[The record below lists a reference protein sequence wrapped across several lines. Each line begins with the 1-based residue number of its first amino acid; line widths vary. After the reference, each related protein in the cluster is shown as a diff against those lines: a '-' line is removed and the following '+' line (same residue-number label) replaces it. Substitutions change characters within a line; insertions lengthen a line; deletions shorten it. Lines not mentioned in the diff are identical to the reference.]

1 VVCWQFFAISAFMM
15 SVSRQ
20 LCKIIEVYKTNL
32 MFLYEGLHKR
42 SVLEMISVSESR
54 EELNDLMR
62 VRREKMN
69 SLREKGMDPFGKRF
83 DRSHQSQDLI
93 DEYGGQEKEAI
104 EEQNISVTLAGRIMT
119 KRGKGKAGF
128 AHIQDL
134 KGQIQIYVRQDA
146 VGEESY
152 EIFNSADLG
161 DLVGVTGTLFR
172 TKVGELSIKVQEF
185 ELLTKS
191 LRPLPEKFHGLKD
204 VEQRYR
210 QRYLDLIMSQESK
223 KTFITRSR
231 IIQSMRRYLDSH
243 GYLEVETPMMHS
255 IAGGAS
261 ARPFITHHN
270 ALDMELYM
278 RIAIELHL
286 KRLIVGGLE
295 KVYEIG
301 RVFRNE
307 GVSTRHNPEF
317 TMIELY
323 EAYAD
328 YRDIMSLTEN
338 LVAHIAEEV
347 LGTTTV
353 QYGDYE
359 VNLKPEWTR
368 LHMVDAI
375 KEHTGV
381 DFWKQMSKEEAH
393 ALAKEH
399 NVEIKETMEYGHIVN
414 EFFEQKVEEKL
425 IQPTFIYGHPVEIS
439 PLAKKNEEDPRFTDR
454 FELFIV
460 AREHANAFTEL
471 NDPIDQR
478 ERFEAQLKEREQGND
493 EAHMMDDDFIEA
505 LEYGMP
511 PTGGLGIGIDRLVML
526 LTNSP
531 SIRDVLLFPLMRHR

>member
-1 VVCWQFFAISAFMM
+1 MDNM
-15 SVSRQ
+15 
-20 LCKIIEVYKTNL
+20 N
-32 MFLYEGLHKR
+32 H
-42 SVLEMISVSESR
+42 
-54 EELNDLMR
+54 EELNDQLL
-62 VRREKMN
+62 VRREKLHN
-69 SLREKGMDPFGKRF
+69 LREQGIDPFGKRF
-83 DRSHQSQDLI
+83 ERTNSTEELLNL
-93 DEYGGQEKEAI
+93 YGEFSKEELEEKG
-104 EEQNISVTLAGRIMT
+104 ISVSIAGRIMT

-134 KGQIQIYVRQDA
+134 HGQVQIYVRKDA
-146 VGEESY
+146 VGDEQY
-152 EIFNSADLG
+152 ELFNTADLG
-161 DLVGVTGTLFR
+161 DLVGIEGKVFKTN
-172 TKVGELSIKVQEF
+172 VGELSVKATGF
-185 ELLTKS
+185 TLLTKA
-191 LRPLPEKFHGLKD
+191 LRPLPDKYHGLKD

-210 QRYLDLIMSQESK
+210 QRYLDLITSMESRE
-223 KTFITRSR
+223 TFVTRSK
-231 IIQSMRRYLDSH
+231 IIHEMRRYLDDN
-243 GYLEVETPMMHS
+243 GYLEVETPMMHA

-328 YRDIMSLTEN
+328 YKDIMKLTEN
-338 LVAHIAEEV
+338 MIAHIAKRV
-347 LGTTTV
+347 LGTTTI
-353 QYGDYE
+353 QYGE
-359 VNLKPEWTR
+359 QEINLEPEWTR

-375 KEHTGV
+375 KQYSGA
-381 DFWKQMSKEEAH
+381 DFWSPMSVEEAR

-399 NVEIKETMEYGHIVN
+399 GVEIKDTMEVGHIIN

-439 PLAKKNEEDPRFTDR
+439 PLAKKNDEDPRFTDR

-471 NDPIDQR
+471 NDPIDQK

-493 EAHMMDDDFIEA
+493 EAHMMDDDYIEA

-526 LTNSP
+526 LTNAP
-531 SIRDVLLFPLMRHR
+531 SIRDVLLFPAMRHK

>member
-1 VVCWQFFAISAFMM
+1 MDNM
-15 SVSRQ
+15 
-20 LCKIIEVYKTNL
+20 N
-32 MFLYEGLHKR
+32 H
-42 SVLEMISVSESR
+42 
-54 EELNDLMR
+54 EELNDQLI
-62 VRREKMN
+62 VRREKLHN
-69 SLREKGMDPFGKRF
+69 LREQGIDPFGKRF
-83 DRSHQSQDLI
+83 ERTNSTTDLVSL
-93 DEYGGQEKEAI
+93 YGEFSKEELEEKEIAVSI
-104 EEQNISVTLAGRIMT
+104 AGRIMT

-128 AHIQDL
+128 AHVQDL
-134 KGQIQIYVRQDA
+134 HGQVQIYVRKDA
-146 VGEESY
+146 VGDDEY
-152 EIFNSADLG
+152 ELFKTADLG
-161 DLVGVTGTLFR
+161 DLVGIEGKVFKTN
-172 TKVGELSIKVQEF
+172 VGELSVKATGF
-185 ELLTKS
+185 TLLTKT
-191 LRPLPEKFHGLKD
+191 LRPLPDKYHGLKD

-210 QRYLDLIMSQESK
+210 QRYLDLITSMESRE
-223 KTFITRSR
+223 TFVTRSK
-231 IIQSMRRYLDSH
+231 IIREMRRYLDDN
-243 GYLEVETPMMHS
+243 GYLEVETPMMHA

-261 ARPFITHHN
+261 ARPFTTHHN

-328 YRDIMSLTEN
+328 YKDIMKLTEDM
-338 LVAHIAEEV
+338 VAHIAKKV
-347 LGTTTV
+347 LGTTTI

-359 VNLKPEWTR
+359 INLEPEWTR

-375 KEHTGV
+375 KQYSGA
-381 DFWKQMSKEEAH
+381 DFWNPMSVEEARE
-393 ALAKEH
+393 LAKEH
-399 NVEIKETMEYGHIVN
+399 NVEIKDTMEVGHIIN
-414 EFFEQKVEEKL
+414 EFFEQKVEDKL

-439 PLAKKNEEDPRFTDR
+439 PLAKKNDEDPRFTDR

-471 NDPIDQR
+471 NDPIDQK

-493 EAHMMDDDFIEA
+493 EAHMMDDDYIEA

-526 LTNSP
+526 LTNAP
-531 SIRDVLLFPLMRHR
+531 SIRDVLLFPAMRHKQD

>member
-1 VVCWQFFAISAFMM
+1 M
-15 SVSRQ
+15 S
-20 LCKIIEVYKTNL
+20 
-32 MFLYEGLHKR
+32 H
-42 SVLEMISVSESR
+42 
-54 EELNDLMR
+54 EELNDQLI
-62 VRREKMN
+62 VRREKLAQ
-69 SLREKGMDPFGKRF
+69 LREKGIDPFGKRYERT
-83 DRSHQSQDLI
+83 DTSKSLK
-93 DEYGGQEKEAI
+93 EKYGQFTKEEMEEKAVQASI
-104 EEQNISVTLAGRIMT
+104 AGRIMT

-134 KGQIQIYVRQDA
+134 DGQFQIYVRQDA
-146 VGEESY
+146 VGEEQY
-152 EIFNSADLG
+152 DLFNKADLG
-161 DLVGVTGTLFR
+161 DIVGVSGDVIR
-172 TKVGELSIKVQEF
+172 TNAGELSIKVKEF
-185 ELLTKS
+185 TFLSKA
-191 LRPLPEKFHGLKD
+191 LRPLPDKFHGLKD
-204 VEQRYR
+204 IEQRYR
-210 QRYLDLIMSQESK
+210 QRYLDLITSMDSRQ
-223 KTFITRSR
+223 TFVTRSK
-231 IIQSMRRYLDSH
+231 ILQSMRRYLDDR

-255 IAGGAS
+255 IAGGAA

-270 ALDMELYM
+270 ALDMQLYM

-307 GVSTRHNPEF
+307 GISTRHNPEF

-328 YRDIMSLTEN
+328 FHDIMDLTEN
-338 LVAHIAEEV
+338 LIAHVAKDV

-359 VNLKPEWTR
+359 INLEPKWTR
-368 LHMVDAI
+368 LHIVDAI
-375 KEHTGV
+375 KEYVGV
-381 DFWKQMSKEEAH
+381 DFWKKMSDEEAR

-399 NVEIKETMEYGHIVN
+399 NIEIKDNMSFGHVVN
-414 EFFEQKVEEKL
+414 EFFEQRVEEKL

-439 PLAKKNEEDPRFTDR
+439 PLAKKNAEDERFTDR

-471 NDPIDQR
+471 NDPIDQK
-478 ERFEAQLKEREQGND
+478 ERFEAQLKERAEGND
-493 EAHMMDDDFIEA
+493 EAHMMDEDYIEA
-505 LEYGMP
+505 MEYGMP

-531 SIRDVLLFPLMRHR
+531 SIRDVLLFPLMRHKD

>member
-1 VVCWQFFAISAFMM
+1 MI
-15 SVSRQ
+15 
-20 LCKIIEVYKTNL
+20 
-32 MFLYEGLHKR
+32 
-42 SVLEMISVSESR
+42 LEMNEMSH
-54 EELNDLMR
+54 EELNDQLL

-69 SLREKGMDPFGKRF
+69 AIREKGMDPFGKRF
-83 DRSHQSQDLI
+83 ERSHQSQELVL
-93 DEYGGQEKEAI
+93 EYGELEKEELEAKAV
-104 EEQNISVTLAGRIMT
+104 SVTLAGRIMT

-134 KGQIQIYVRQDA
+134 SGQIQIYVRTDA
-146 VGEESY
+146 VGEEQY
-152 EIFNSADLG
+152 ELFDTADLG
-161 DLVGVTGTLFR
+161 DIVGITGTLFK
-172 TKVGELSIKVQEF
+172 TQVGELSVKAKTF

-223 KTFITRSR
+223 ETFVTRSR
-231 IIQSMRRYLDSH
+231 IIQAMRRYLDDH
-243 GYLEVETPMMHS
+243 GYLEVETPLMHS

-270 ALDMELYM
+270 ALDMQLYM

-338 LVAHIAEEV
+338 LIAHIAQEV
-347 LGTTTV
+347 LGTTSV
-353 QYGDYE
+353 QYGDHTVE
-359 VNLKPEWTR
+359 LKPQWRR

-375 KEHTGV
+375 KEYTGV
-381 DFWKQMSKEEAH
+381 DFWKEMSTEEAH
-393 ALAKEH
+393 QLAKEH
-399 NVEIKETMEYGHIVN
+399 GVEIKSTMLYGHVVN
-414 EFFEQKVEEKL
+414 EFFEQKVEQHL
-425 IQPTFIYGHPVEIS
+425 IQPTFITGHPVEIS

-460 AREHANAFTEL
+460 AREYANAFTEL

-478 ERFEAQLKEREQGND
+478 ERFEDQLKEREQGND
-493 EAHMMDDDFIEA
+493 EAHMMDDDFVEA

>member
-1 VVCWQFFAISAFMM
+1 MDNM
-15 SVSRQ
+15 
-20 LCKIIEVYKTNL
+20 N
-32 MFLYEGLHKR
+32 H
-42 SVLEMISVSESR
+42 
-54 EELNDLMR
+54 EELNDQLL
-62 VRREKMN
+62 VRREKLHN
-69 SLREKGMDPFGKRF
+69 LREQGIDPFGKRF
-83 DRSHQSQDLI
+83 ERTNSTTDLVSL
-93 DEYGGQEKEAI
+93 YGEFSKEELEEKEITVAI
-104 EEQNISVTLAGRIMT
+104 AGRIMT

-134 KGQIQIYVRQDA
+134 HGQVQIYVRKDT
-146 VGEESY
+146 VGDEEY
-152 EIFNSADLG
+152 ELFTTADLG
-161 DLVGVTGTLFR
+161 DLVGIEGKVFKTN
-172 TKVGELSIKVQEF
+172 VGELSVKATGF
-185 ELLTKS
+185 TLLTKS
-191 LRPLPEKFHGLKD
+191 LRPLPDKYHGLKD

-210 QRYLDLIMSQESK
+210 QRYLDLITSMESRE
-223 KTFITRSR
+223 TFVTRSK
-231 IIQSMRRYLDSH
+231 IIREMRRYLDDN
-243 GYLEVETPMMHS
+243 GYLEVETPMMHA

-261 ARPFITHHN
+261 ARPFTTHHN

-328 YRDIMSLTEN
+328 YNDIMKLTEN
-338 LVAHIAEEV
+338 MVAHIAKKV
-347 LGTTTV
+347 LGTTTI

-359 VNLKPEWTR
+359 INLEPEWTR

-375 KEHTGV
+375 KQHSGA
-381 DFWKQMSKEEAH
+381 DFWNPMSVEEARE
-393 ALAKEH
+393 LAKEH
-399 NVEIKETMEYGHIVN
+399 NVEIKDTMEVGHIIN
-414 EFFEQKVEEKL
+414 EFFEQKVEDKL

-439 PLAKKNEEDPRFTDR
+439 PLAKKNDQDPRFTDR

-471 NDPIDQR
+471 NDPIDQK

-493 EAHMMDDDFIEA
+493 EAHMMDDDYIEA

-526 LTNSP
+526 LTNAP
-531 SIRDVLLFPLMRHR
+531 SIRDILLFPAMRHKQD

>member
-1 VVCWQFFAISAFMM
+1 M
-15 SVSRQ
+15 
-20 LCKIIEVYKTNL
+20 
-32 MFLYEGLHKR
+32 
-42 SVLEMISVSESR
+42 EMIRVSQSH
-54 EELNDLMR
+54 EELNDQLM
-62 VRREKMN
+62 VRREKMKD
-69 SLREKGMDPFGKRF
+69 LREKGFDPFGKRF
-83 DRSHQSQDLI
+83 DRSHQSKELI
-93 DEYGGQEKEAI
+93 EQYSELEKEEL
-104 EEQNISVTLAGRIMT
+104 EEKNISITLAGRVMT

-134 KGQIQIYVRQDA
+134 TGQIQIYVRKDA
-146 VGEESY
+146 IGDEKY
-152 EIFNSADLG
+152 EIYDSIDLG
-161 DLVGVTGTLFR
+161 DIIGVSGTLFK

-185 ELLTKS
+185 ELLTKA
-191 LRPLPEKFHGLKD
+191 LRPLPDKFHGLKD

-210 QRYLDLIMSQESK
+210 QRYLDLIMSEESK
-223 KTFITRSR
+223 KTFVTRSR

-261 ARPFITHHN
+261 ARPFVTHHN

-338 LVAHIAEEV
+338 LIAHIAQEV

-353 QYGDYE
+353 QYGEYE
-359 VNLKPEWTR
+359 VDLKPEWKR

-375 KEHTGV
+375 KEYTGV
-381 DFWKQMSKEEAH
+381 DFWKETSKEEAQ

-399 NVEIKETMEYGHIVN
+399 GVEVTEHMLYGHIVN

-439 PLAKKNEEDPRFTDR
+439 PLAKKNEADPRFTDR

-493 EAHMMDDDFIEA
+493 EAHLMDDDFIEA

-511 PTGGLGIGIDRLVML
+511 PTGGLGIGIDRIVML

>member
-1 VVCWQFFAISAFMM
+1 MENMNHEEINDQF
-15 SVSRQ
+15 
-20 LCKIIEVYKTNL
+20 
-32 MFLYEGLHKR
+32 
-42 SVLEMISVSESR
+42 
-54 EELNDLMR
+54 R
-62 VRREKMN
+62 VRRDKMDA
-69 SLREKGMDPFGKRF
+69 LREKGLDPFGKRF
-83 DRSHQSQDLI
+83 DRSHDSNEIKTQFEEFSKEEL
-93 DEYGGQEKEAI
+93 EEKEI
-104 EEQNISVTLAGRIMT
+104 TVTIAGRIMT

-134 KGQIQIYVRQDA
+134 PGQIQIYVRKDA
-146 VGEESY
+146 IGEEQY
-152 EIFNSADLG
+152 EIFKTADLG
-161 DLVGVTGTLFR
+161 DLVGITGTVFK
-172 TKVGELSIKVQEF
+172 TKVGELSVKAQEF
-185 ELLTKS
+185 HLLTKS

-210 QRYLDLIMSQESK
+210 QRYLDLITSQESK
-223 KTFITRSR
+223 ETFITRSR
-231 IIQSMRRYLDSH
+231 IIQSMRRYLDDN
-243 GYLEVETPMMHS
+243 GYLEVETPMMHA

-270 ALDMELYM
+270 ALDMPLFM

-295 KVYEIG
+295 KVYEVG

-338 LVAHIAEEV
+338 LVAHIAKDV
-347 LGTTTV
+347 LGSTTV
-353 QYGDYE
+353 QYGE
-359 VNLKPEWTR
+359 HSINLEPEWTR
-368 LHMVDAI
+368 LHMVDAV
-375 KEHTGV
+375 KEYTGV
-381 DFWKQMSKEEAH
+381 DFWKQMSDEEAR

-399 NVEIKETMEYGHIVN
+399 GIEIKDNMQFGHVVN

-425 IQPTFIYGHPVEIS
+425 IQPTFVYGHPVEIS
-439 PLAKKNEEDPRFTDR
+439 PLAKKNDEDPRFTDR

-478 ERFEAQLKEREQGND
+478 ERFEAQLKEREEGND
-493 EAHMMDDDFIEA
+493 EAHMMDEDFVEA

-531 SIRDVLLFPLMRHR
+531 SIRDVLLFPLMRHRD

>member
-1 VVCWQFFAISAFMM
+1 M
-15 SVSRQ
+15 SQ
-20 LCKIIEVYKTNL
+20 E
-32 MFLYEGLHKR
+32 
-42 SVLEMISVSESR
+42 EMNQ
-54 EELNDLMR
+54 EELSDQLK
-62 VRREKMN
+62 VRREKLHN
-69 SLREKGMDPFGKRF
+69 LREKGLDPFGKRF
-83 DRSHQSQDLI
+83 ERTHQT
-93 DEYGGQEKEAI
+93 DEIISTYGELEKEDL
-104 EEQNISVTLAGRIMT
+104 EEKEINVTIAGRIMT

-134 KGQIQIYVRQDA
+134 SGQIQIYIRKDA
-146 VGEESY
+146 VGEEAY
-152 EIFNSADLG
+152 EIFNTADLG
-161 DLVGVTGTLFR
+161 DIIGITGEVFK
-172 TKVGELSIKVQEF
+172 TKVGELSIKVKSF
-185 ELLTKS
+185 ELLTKA
-191 LRPLPEKFHGLKD
+191 LRPLPDKFHGLKD
-204 VEQRYR
+204 IEQRYR
-210 QRYLDLIMSQESK
+210 QRYVDLIVSPESK
-223 KTFITRSR
+223 KTFITRSK
-231 IIQSMRRYLDSH
+231 IIQAMRRYLDDQ
-243 GYLEVETPMMHS
+243 GYLEVETPTMHS
-255 IAGGAS
+255 IPGGAS

-270 ALDMELYM
+270 ALDMPLYM

-328 YRDIMSLTEN
+328 YQDIMTLTEN
-338 LVAHIAEEV
+338 VIAHCAKEV

-353 QYGDYE
+353 QYGEYE
-359 VNLKPEWTR
+359 VNLEPKWTR

-375 KEHTGV
+375 KEYTGA
-381 DFWKQMSKEEAH
+381 DFWKEMTVDEARE
-393 ALAKEH
+393 LAKEH
-399 NVEIKETMEYGHIVN
+399 NVEINDHMQYGHIVN
-414 EFFEQKVEEKL
+414 EFFEQKVEESL

-439 PLAKKNEEDPRFTDR
+439 PLAKKNDDDPRFTDR

-471 NDPIDQR
+471 NDPIDQK

-493 EAHMMDDDFIEA
+493 EAHMMDEDFIEA

-531 SIRDVLLFPLMRHR
+531 SIRDVLLFPQMRHR

>member
-1 VVCWQFFAISAFMM
+1 M
-15 SVSRQ
+15 SQ
-20 LCKIIEVYKTNL
+20 
-32 MFLYEGLHKR
+32 
-42 SVLEMISVSESR
+42 
-54 EELNDLMR
+54 EELNDQLQ
-62 VRREKMN
+62 VRRDKMN
-69 SLREKGMDPFGKRF
+69 AMRERGLDPFGKRY
-83 DRSHQSQDLI
+83 DRSHNIKELVEQYA
-93 DEYGGQEKEAI
+93 EVEKEDLEA
-104 EEQNISVTLAGRIMT
+104 ENVAVTLAGRIMT

-128 AHIQDL
+128 ANIQDL
-134 KGQIQIYVRQDA
+134 TGQIQVYVRVDA
-146 VGEESY
+146 IGTDAY
-152 EIFNSADLG
+152 EIFDSSDLG
-161 DLVGVTGTLFR
+161 DIIGVKGTLFK
-172 TKVGELSIKVQEF
+172 TKVGELSVKVQEF
-185 ELLTKS
+185 EFLTKA
-191 LRPLPEKFHGLKD
+191 LRPLPDKFHGLKD

-210 QRYLDLIMSQESK
+210 QRYLDLIMSQESRS
-223 KTFITRSR
+223 TFITRSK
-231 IIQSMRRYLDSH
+231 IIQSMRRYLDNH

-328 YRDIMSLTEN
+328 YQDIMSLTEN
-338 LVAHIAEEV
+338 LIAHIAKEV

-353 QYGDYE
+353 QYGEYE
-359 VNLKPEWTR
+359 VNLEPEWKR

-375 KEHTGV
+375 KEFTGV
-381 DFWKQMSKEEAH
+381 DFWKQMSVEEARE
-393 ALAKEH
+393 LAKEH
-399 NVEIKETMEYGHIVN
+399 GVEITEHMLYGHIVN

-439 PLAKKNEEDPRFTDR
+439 PLAKKNEEDSRFTDR

-493 EAHMMDDDFIEA
+493 EAHEMDDDFVEA

>member
-1 VVCWQFFAISAFMM
+1 MDNM
-15 SVSRQ
+15 
-20 LCKIIEVYKTNL
+20 N
-32 MFLYEGLHKR
+32 H
-42 SVLEMISVSESR
+42 
-54 EELNDLMR
+54 EELNDQLL
-62 VRREKMN
+62 VRREKLHN
-69 SLREKGMDPFGKRF
+69 LREQGIDPFGKRF
-83 DRSHQSQDLI
+83 ERTNSTKELFNL
-93 DEYGGQEKEAI
+93 YGEFSKEELEEKE
-104 EEQNISVTLAGRIMT
+104 ISVSIAGRIMT

-134 KGQIQIYVRQDA
+134 HGQVQIYVRKDA
-146 VGEESY
+146 VGDEQY
-152 EIFNSADLG
+152 ELFKTADLG
-161 DLVGVTGTLFR
+161 DLVGIEGKVFKTN
-172 TKVGELSIKVQEF
+172 VGELSVKATGF
-185 ELLTKS
+185 TLLTKA
-191 LRPLPEKFHGLKD
+191 LRPLPDKYHGLKD

-210 QRYLDLIMSQESK
+210 QRYLDLITSMESRE
-223 KTFITRSR
+223 TFVTRSK
-231 IIQSMRRYLDSH
+231 IIREMRRYLDDN
-243 GYLEVETPMMHS
+243 GYLEVETPMMHA

-328 YRDIMSLTEN
+328 YKDIMKLTEN
-338 LVAHIAEEV
+338 MIAHIAKQV
-347 LGTTTV
+347 LGTTTI
-353 QYGDYE
+353 QYGE
-359 VNLKPEWTR
+359 QEINLEPEWTR

-375 KEHTGV
+375 KQYSGA
-381 DFWKQMSKEEAH
+381 DFWNPMSVEEAR

-399 NVEIKETMEYGHIVN
+399 SVEIKDTMEVGHIIN

-439 PLAKKNEEDPRFTDR
+439 PLAKKNDEDPRFTDR

-471 NDPIDQR
+471 NDPIDQK

-493 EAHMMDDDFIEA
+493 EAHMMDDDYIEA

-526 LTNSP
+526 LTNAP
-531 SIRDVLLFPLMRHR
+531 SIRDVLLFPAMRHKQD

>member
-1 VVCWQFFAISAFMM
+1 M
-15 SVSRQ
+15 SQ
-20 LCKIIEVYKTNL
+20 
-32 MFLYEGLHKR
+32 
-42 SVLEMISVSESR
+42 
-54 EELNDLMR
+54 EELNDQLQ
-62 VRREKMN
+62 VRRDKMN
-69 SLREKGMDPFGKRF
+69 TMRERGLDPFGKRYE
-83 DRSHQSQDLI
+83 RSHNIKELVEQYAEL
-93 DEYGGQEKEAI
+93 EKEDLEAKDV
-104 EEQNISVTLAGRIMT
+104 SVTLAGRIMT

-128 AHIQDL
+128 ANIQDL
-134 KGQIQIYVRQDA
+134 TGQIQVYVRVDA
-146 VGEESY
+146 IGAEAY
-152 EIFNSADLG
+152 EVFDSSDLG
-161 DLVGVTGTLFR
+161 DIIGVKGTLFK
-172 TKVGELSIKVQEF
+172 TKVGELSVKVQEF
-185 ELLTKS
+185 EFLTKA
-191 LRPLPEKFHGLKD
+191 LRPLPDKFHGLKD

-210 QRYLDLIMSQESK
+210 QRYLDLIMSQESRS
-223 KTFITRSR
+223 TFITRSK
-231 IIQSMRRYLDSH
+231 IIQSMRRYLDNH

-328 YRDIMSLTEN
+328 YQDIMSLTEN
-338 LVAHIAEEV
+338 LIAHIAKEV
-347 LGTTTV
+347 LGTTAI
-353 QYGDYE
+353 QYGEYE
-359 VNLKPEWTR
+359 VNLEPEWKR

-375 KEHTGV
+375 KEFTGV
-381 DFWKQMSKEEAH
+381 DFWKQMSVEEAR
-393 ALAKEH
+393 AIAKEH
-399 NVEIKETMEYGHIVN
+399 GIEITEHMLYGHIVN

-493 EAHMMDDDFIEA
+493 EAHEMDEDFVEA

-511 PTGGLGIGIDRLVML
+511 PTGGLGIGIDRIVML

>member
-1 VVCWQFFAISAFMM
+1 M
-15 SVSRQ
+15 S
-20 LCKIIEVYKTNL
+20 
-32 MFLYEGLHKR
+32 H
-42 SVLEMISVSESR
+42 
-54 EELNDLMR
+54 EELNDQFL
-62 VRREKMN
+62 VRREKMSN
-69 SLREKGMDPFGKRF
+69 LRDQGIDPFGQRF
-83 DRSHQSQDLI
+83 ERTHASQQLI
-93 DEYGGQEKEAI
+93 SEYDELTKEQL
-104 EEQNISVTLAGRIMT
+104 EENEVSVSLAGRIMT

-128 AHIQDL
+128 AHVQDL
-134 KGQIQIYVRQDA
+134 TGQIQLYVRKDA
-146 VGEESY
+146 IGEEQY
-152 EIFNSADLG
+152 EIFSSVDIG
-161 DLVGVTGTLFR
+161 DLVGVEGVLFK
-172 TKVGELSIKVQEF
+172 TKVGELSIKVKDF
-185 ELLTKS
+185 TLLTKA
-191 LRPLPEKFHGLKD
+191 LRPLPDKYHGLKD
-204 VEQRYR
+204 IEQRYR
-210 QRYLDLIMSQESK
+210 QRYLDLITNPESK
-223 KTFITRSR
+223 QTFISRSR
-231 IIQSMRRYLDSH
+231 IIQSMRRYLDNH

-255 IAGGAS
+255 IAGGAA
-261 ARPFITHHN
+261 ARPFVTHHN

-328 YRDIMSLTEN
+328 YKDIMALTEN
-338 LVAHIAEEV
+338 LIAHIAQEV
-347 LGTTTV
+347 LGTTKI
-353 QYGDYE
+353 QYGDQE
-359 VNLKPEWTR
+359 VDLTPEWTR

-375 KEHTGV
+375 KQYTGV
-381 DFWKQMSKEEAH
+381 DFWGETSVEEAR

-399 NVEIKETMEYGHIVN
+399 GVEITEHMQYGHIVN
-414 EFFEQKVEEKL
+414 EFFEQKVEEQL

-439 PLAKKNEEDPRFTDR
+439 PLAKKNAEDPRFTDR

-478 ERFEAQLKEREQGND
+478 ERFEAQLKEKEQGND
-493 EAHMMDDDFIEA
+493 EAHEMDDDFIEA

-526 LTNSP
+526 LTNAP
-531 SIRDVLLFPLMRHR
+531 SIRDVLLFPHMRQR

>member
-1 VVCWQFFAISAFMM
+1 M
-15 SVSRQ
+15 S
-20 LCKIIEVYKTNL
+20 
-32 MFLYEGLHKR
+32 H
-42 SVLEMISVSESR
+42 
-54 EELNDLMR
+54 EELNDQLR
-62 VRREKMN
+62 VRRDKMN

-83 DRSHQSQDLI
+83 ERSHLTDQLI
-93 DEYGGQEKEAI
+93 SEFGELEKEEI
-104 EEQNISVTLAGRIMT
+104 EAKNVSVKIAGRIMT

-134 KGQIQIYVRQDA
+134 NGQIQIYVRQDA
-146 VGEESY
+146 VGEEQY
-152 EIFNSADLG
+152 EIFDTADLG
-161 DLVGVTGTLFR
+161 DIVGIEGTLFK
-172 TKVGELSIKVQEF
+172 TKVGELSIKAANF
-185 ELLTKS
+185 IFLSKA

-210 QRYLDLIMSQESK
+210 QRYLDLITSNESK
-223 KTFITRSR
+223 TTFINRSR
-231 IIQSMRRYLDSH
+231 IIQSMRRYLDGQ
-243 GYLEVETPMMHS
+243 GYLEVETPLMHS

-261 ARPFITHHN
+261 ARPFVTHHN
-270 ALDMELYM
+270 ALDMQLYM

-307 GVSTRHNPEF
+307 GISTRHNPEF
-317 TMIELY
+317 TMLELY

-328 YRDIMSLTEN
+328 WRDIMSLTEN
-338 LVAHIAEEV
+338 MVAHIAQDV
-347 LGTTTV
+347 LGTTTI
-353 QYGDYE
+353 QYGEYE
-359 VNLKPEWTR
+359 IDLKPEWKR

-375 KEHTGV
+375 KELTGV
-381 DFWKQMSKEEAH
+381 DFWNQMSKEEAR

-399 NVEIKETMEYGHIVN
+399 GVEVTEHMLYGHIVN
-414 EFFEQKVEEKL
+414 EFFEQKVEEHL

-439 PLAKKNEEDPRFTDR
+439 PLAKKNDEDPRFTDR

-478 ERFEAQLKEREQGND
+478 ERFEAQLKEKEQGND
-493 EAHMMDDDFIEA
+493 EAHEMDDDFIEA

>member
-1 VVCWQFFAISAFMM
+1 MTQE
-15 SVSRQ
+15 
-20 LCKIIEVYKTNL
+20 L
-32 MFLYEGLHKR
+32 
-42 SVLEMISVSESR
+42 
-54 EELNDLMR
+54 ELNDLLA
-62 VRREKMN
+62 VRRDK
-69 SLREKGMDPFGKRF
+69 LKKIVDKGVDPFGSKFLRTH
-83 DRSHQSQDLI
+83 SA
-93 DEYGGQEKEAI
+93 KEMVEQF
-104 EEQNISVTLAGRIMT
+104 EEISKEQLEEDKHEVVLAGRIMT

-134 KGQIQIYVRQDA
+134 TGKVQIYVRQDA
-146 VGEESY
+146 VGEEAY
-152 EIFNSADLG
+152 ELFNTIDIG
-161 DLVGVTGTLFR
+161 DIVGVSGVAFK
-172 TKVGELSIKVQEF
+172 TKVGELSIKVTNFQ
-185 ELLTKS
+185 LLTKS
-191 LRPLPEKFHGLKD
+191 LRPLPDKFHGLKD
-204 VEQRYR
+204 IEQRYR
-210 QRYLDLIMSQESK
+210 QRYVDLIVNPEVRDTFVLRSK
-223 KTFITRSR
+223 IL
-231 IIQSMRRYLDSH
+231 QSMRRYLDSK

-270 ALDMELYM
+270 ALDMTLYM

-328 YRDIMSLTEN
+328 YKDIMSLTEN
-338 LVAHIAEEV
+338 LIAHIAEEV

-359 VNLKPEWTR
+359 VNLKPEWKR

-375 KEHTGV
+375 KEYAGV
-381 DFWKQMSKEEAH
+381 DFWKEMSDEEAL
-393 ALAKEH
+393 AIAKEH
-399 NVEIKETMEYGHIVN
+399 KVPVKDTMTYGHVVN
-414 EFFEQKVEEKL
+414 EFFEHFVEEKL
-425 IQPTFIYGHPVEIS
+425 IQPTFIYGHPTAIS
-439 PLAKKNEEDPRFTDR
+439 PLAKKNPEDERFTDR

-460 AREHANAFTEL
+460 GREHANAFTEL

-478 ERFEAQLKEREQGND
+478 ERFEDQLKEREQGDD
-493 EAHMMDDDFIEA
+493 EAHMMDDDFVEA

-531 SIRDVLLFPLMRHR
+531 SIRDVLLFPQMRHRETSEE